1 MAAWGS
7 STVKAERIPSEPI
20 KNKKSKES
28 EKRNMKKLVSRF
40 MAVLMAMTMMLSMS
54 MTAFAAEA
62 SKGTLTVNNT
72 VAGKTLDLYQ
82 IFTATKSGDNVAY
95 TLNSAYEGFFK
106 NNTRIPGSESL
117 TGEAL
122 SEAAYNYVKTQ
133 VGTNGDAGTAKTFAK
148 DMLGW
153 ILDSKNNITATNTV
167 DTTATS
173 TVVPDLAYGYYLVY
187 PKGATDTST
196 APGNQT
202 YTSAASLVS
211 ITAGTA
217 TINMKSNY
225 PTVDKKIIPAQSGSG
240 ITVGA
245 IVDASW
251 DGSHQMEL
259 DDENDPEDTIAPRGA
274 ADEKKAGDF
283 GIGDTVTYQLTSK
296 VPDMTGYNSYTFK
309 FSDTLSKGL
318 DLKEVLS
325 VKVGDTTLTAKKSG
339 IDTYALAYDQAKRT
353 LTVTLNDF
361 YNSYKNRTGET
372 ITVVYTATLNKD
384 AVIGMNPNTNKAVVE
399 YSNDPKSDGT
409 GTSEPSIVDAHT
421 FDFTI
426 FKYYLKDA
434 KKTGLEKAE
443 FELYKANEAGDA
455 ADTNAKINIVDEGN
469 GVYRQA
475 TADEAKA
482 ADFTSAKIVSDADG
496 KVLVKGLDAGTYYL
510 RETKA
515 PEGYNKLLSD
525 IKVEIKANYDETTG
539 KLTSYSVD
547 YTYNGTT
554 TTGTAIANKDNS
566 PEVAVENKT
575 GAQLPSTGA
584 RTALLLTL
592 AGVVLFAFMAASSI
606 YSKRR
611 EAR

>member
-1 MAAWGS
+1 
-7 STVKAERIPSEPI
+7 
-20 KNKKSKES
+20 
-28 EKRNMKKLVSRF
+28 MKKLVSRF
-40 MAVLMAMTMMLSMS
+40 MAVLMAMTMILSMS

-62 SKGTLTVNNT
+62 PKGTLTVNNT

-82 IFTATKSGDNVAY
+82 IFTATKNEAGNVAY
-95 TLNSAYEGFFK
+95 TLNSAYEGFFQSK
-106 NNTRIPGSESL
+106 ISGASTL

-122 SEAAYNYVKTQ
+122 SEKAYNYVKDQ
-133 VGTNGDAGTAKTFAK
+133 VGTDGSNGAAFAK
-148 DMLGW
+148 DILDW
-153 ILDSKNNITATNTV
+153 ILKNATTVATTHTTANTTA
-167 DTTATS
+167 DTT
-173 TVVPDLAYGYYLVY
+173 VINNLDYGYYVVY
-187 PKGATDTST
+187 PLGATDTST
-196 APGNQT
+196 APGNEKVK
-202 YTSAASLVS
+202 SVASLVS
-211 ITAGTA
+211 VTGIDA
-217 TINMKSNY
+217 TVNMKSNY

-259 DDENDPEDTIAPRGA
+259 DDENNPEDTIAPHSES
-274 ADEKKAGDF
+274 DEKKAGDF

-325 VKVGDTTLTAKKSG
+325 VKVGNTTLTAKSTG
-339 IDTYALAYDQAKRT
+339 ANTYALAYDKSNRT

-361 YNSYKNRTGET
+361 YNSYKNRTGDT
-372 ITVVYTATLNKD
+372 ITVVYTATLNRD

-399 YSNDPKSDGT
+399 YSNNPKSDGT
-409 GTSEPSIVDAHT
+409 GKSEPSIVDVHT

-426 FKYYLKDA
+426 FKYYLKDETQ
-434 KKTGLEKAE
+434 TGLANAE

-482 ADFTSAKIVSDADG
+482 TGFTSAKIVSDADG

-525 IKVEIKANYDETTG
+525 IKVEIKPVYDETTG

-547 YTYNGTT
+547 YTYNGKTT
-554 TTGTAIANKDNS
+554 NGAAITNKTDS

-575 GAQLPSTGA
+575 GAQLPSTGSKG
-584 RTALLLTL
+584 ALMVTL
-592 AGVVLFAFMAASSI
+592 AGIVLFGVLTASKAFGKKKA
-606 YSKRR
+606 KN
-611 EAR
+611 

>member
-1 MAAWGS
+1 
-7 STVKAERIPSEPI
+7 
-20 KNKKSKES
+20 
-28 EKRNMKKLVSRF
+28 MKKLVSRF
-40 MAVLMAMTMMLSMS
+40 MAVLMAMTMILSMS

-62 SKGTLTVNNT
+62 PKGTLTVNNT

-82 IFTATKSGDNVAY
+82 IFTATKNEAGNVAY
-95 TLNSAYEGFFK
+95 TLNSAYEGFFQSK
-106 NNTRIPGSESL
+106 ISGASTL

-122 SEAAYNYVKTQ
+122 SEKAYNYVKDQ
-133 VGTNGDAGTAKTFAK
+133 VGTDGSNGAAFAK
-148 DMLGW
+148 DILDW
-153 ILDSKNNITATNTV
+153 ILKNATTVATTHTTANTTA
-167 DTTATS
+167 DTT
-173 TVVPDLAYGYYLVY
+173 VINNLDYGYYVVY
-187 PKGATDTST
+187 PLGATDTST
-196 APGNQT
+196 APGNEKVK
-202 YTSAASLVS
+202 SVASLVS
-211 ITAGTA
+211 VTGIDA
-217 TINMKSNY
+217 TVNMKSNY

-240 ITVGA
+240 ITIGA
-245 IVDASW
+245 IVNGNW
-251 DGSHQMEL
+251 EGNHQMEL
-259 DDENDPEDTIAPRGA
+259 DDENESEDTIAPHGA
-274 ADEKKAGDF
+274 TDEKKVGDF

-325 VKVGDTTLTAKKSG
+325 VKVGNTTLTAKG
-339 IDTYALAYDQAKRT
+339 TGANTYALAYDKSNRT

-361 YNSYKNRTGET
+361 YNSYKNRTGDT
-372 ITVVYTATLNKD
+372 ITVVYTATLNRD

-399 YSNDPKSDGT
+399 YSNNPKSDGT
-409 GTSEPSIVDAHT
+409 GKSEPSIVDVHT

-426 FKYYLKDA
+426 FKYYLKDETQ
-434 KKTGLEKAE
+434 TGLANAE

-482 ADFTSAKIVSDADG
+482 TGFTSAKIVSDADG

-525 IKVEIKANYDETTG
+525 IKVEIKPVYDETTG

-547 YTYNGTT
+547 YTYNGKTT
-554 TTGTAIANKDNS
+554 NGAAITNKTDS

-575 GAQLPSTGA
+575 GAQLPSTGSKG
-584 RTALLLTL
+584 ALMVTL
-592 AGVVLFAFMAASSI
+592 AGIVLFGALTASKAFGKKKANN
-606 YSKRR
+606 
-611 EAR
+611 

>member
-1 MAAWGS
+1 
-7 STVKAERIPSEPI
+7 
-20 KNKKSKES
+20 
-28 EKRNMKKLVSRF
+28 MKKLVSRF
-40 MAVLMAMTMMLSMS
+40 MAVLMAMTMILSMS
-54 MTAFAAEA
+54 MTAFAADA
-62 SKGTLTVNNT
+62 ADAPKGTLTVNNT
-72 VAGKTLDLYQ
+72 VEGKTLDLYQ
-82 IFTATKSGDNVAY
+82 IFTATKSGENVAY

-122 SEAAYNYVKTQ
+122 SEAAYNYVKEQ
-133 VGTNGDAGTAKTFAK
+133 VGENGEADAAKTFAK
-148 DMLGW
+148 DVLGW
-153 ILDSKNNITATNTV
+153 ILDSSNNITATKTV
-167 DTTATS
+167 NTTAIS
-173 TVVPDLAYGYYLVY
+173 TVVSDLAYGYYLVY

-202 YTSAASLVS
+202 YTSAASLVN
-211 ITAGTA
+211 ITAETA
-217 TINMKSNY
+217 IINMKSNY

-240 ITVGA
+240 LTVGA
-245 IVDASW
+245 IVNPSW
-251 DGSHQMEL
+251 EGIHQGVLGE
-259 DDENDPEDTIAPRGA
+259 DDENAPEDTIAPHGA
-274 ADEKKAGDF
+274 ADEKKAEDF
-283 GIGDTVTYQLTSK
+283 AIGDTVTYQLTSK

-325 VKVGDTTLTAKKSG
+325 VKVGDTVLKAGKTEANTYLPTYTTNNDGTHTLT
-339 IDTYALAYDQAKRT
+339 LNF
-353 LTVTLNDF
+353 NDF
-361 YNSYKNRTGET
+361 YNLYKNRTGET

-409 GTSEPSIVDAHT
+409 GTSEPSIVDVHT
-421 FDFTI
+421 FNFTI
-426 FKYYLKDA
+426 FKYYLKGETQ
-434 KKTGLEKAE
+434 TGLANAE

-482 ADFTSAKIVSDADG
+482 TDFTSAKIVSDADG

-515 PEGYNKLLSD
+515 PDGYNKLLSD
-525 IKVEIKANYDETTG
+525 IKVEIKPVYDKTTG

-554 TTGTAIANKDNS
+554 TTGKEIKDTKTS
-566 PEVAVENKT
+566 SEVAVENKT
-575 GAQLPSTGA
+575 GAQLPSTGSKG
-584 RTALLLTL
+584 ALMVTL
-592 AGVVLFAFMAASSI
+592 AGIVLFGALTASKAFGKKKANN
-606 YSKRR
+606 
-611 EAR
+611 

>member
-1 MAAWGS
+1 
-7 STVKAERIPSEPI
+7 
-20 KNKKSKES
+20 
-28 EKRNMKKLVSRF
+28 MKKLVSRL
-40 MAVLMAMTMMLSMS
+40 MAVLMAMTMILTMS

-82 IFTATKSGDNVAY
+82 IFTATKNGNNVAY
-95 TLNSAYEGFFK
+95 TLNSAYEGFFQSK
-106 NNTRIPGSESL
+106 ITDASTL
-117 TGEAL
+117 KGEAL
-122 SEAAYNYVKTQ
+122 SEKAYEYVKDQ
-133 VGTNGDAGTAKTFAK
+133 VGTDGSNGAAFAK
-148 DMLGW
+148 DILGW
-153 ILDSKNNITATNTV
+153 ILENATTVNATHTTEITTEGTTVINN
-167 DTTATS
+167 
-173 TVVPDLAYGYYLVY
+173 LAYGYYVVY
-187 PKGATDTST
+187 PLGATDTST
-196 APGNQT
+196 APGNET
-202 YTSAASLVS
+202 VKSVASLVNVTGDAS
-211 ITAGTA
+211 
-217 TINMKSNY
+217 INMKSNY

-240 ITVGA
+240 IKVDA
-245 IVDASW
+245 IVDGSW
-251 DGSHQMEL
+251 EGTHDMVL
-259 DDENDPEDTIAPRGA
+259 DDENDSEDTIAPRGA
-274 ADEKKAGDF
+274 ADGKKAEDF

-325 VKVGDTTLTAKKSG
+325 VKVGNTTLKAGKTG
-339 IDTYALAYDQAKRT
+339 TNTYALTYDKTSRI

-361 YNSYKNRTGET
+361 YSSYKNYTGET

-399 YSNDPKSDGT
+399 YSNNPSTDKT
-409 GTSEPSIVDAHT
+409 GTSEPSTVDAHT

-426 FKYYLKDA
+426 YKYYLKDQNNKEDKIA
-434 KKTGLEKAE
+434 LEKAE
-443 FELYKANEAGDA
+443 FELYKGNTEGTA
-455 ADTNAKINIVDEGN
+455 ADEQAKVNIVDEGN

-496 KVLVKGLDAGTYYL
+496 KVLVKGLDAGIYYL

-525 IKVEIKANYDETTG
+525 IKVVIKADYDVKTG

-547 YTYNGTT
+547 YTYNGTK
-554 TTGTAIANKDNS
+554 TTGTAITSKDNS

-575 GAQLPSTGA
+575 GAQLPSTGSKG
-584 RTALLLTL
+584 ALMVTL
-592 AGVVLFAFMAASSI
+592 AGIVLFGALTASKAFGKKKANN
-606 YSKRR
+606 
-611 EAR
+611 